1 MVASNNRASNMGCLT
16 ALILSLVIIF
26 IPVIG
31 HIVVTVMILSDD
43 LSTGEK
49 VLWLVVAWVFWFI
62 GPFLYLLLGQKRN
75 RLFSQLT

>member
-1 MVASNNRASNMGCLT
+1 MASNSRDGGMGCFT

-75 RLFSQLT
+75 RLFSQLA